1 MSRNLFAE
9 LRRRNVFRMG
19 GLYLVA
25 AWLAIQV
32 SGTVLPMLDAPAWLP
47 RTILFLLALGFI
59 PALIFSWVYELTPE
73 GLRREGDV
81 PAEHSIMPQTGQRMN
96 HMIIAVL
103 VLALGYFGFDKFVLT
118 PRREAALMSTAHDEG
133 AKEAATTAATAAV
146 NEKSVAVLPLANAS
160 GDKDQQY
167 FSDGLSEGLIIALSR
182 LDGLKVIGRNS
193 SFQFRD
199 SKEDSQAIAAKLG
212 VATLL
217 EGSVQRAGDVVRI
230 SASLIRAA
238 DRSTLWVEQYDRPY
252 KDLFALQDEITKAVA
267 GALRAKLLGGATAT
281 EQTDR
286 PPSGNLAA
294 YEAVLQ
300 GNFALQRQNEAETRK
315 AIALFEQATKV
326 EPDYAYAWARL
337 AVAYITVPTY
347 LSLPTTELEAV
358 WARGREASVTALRL
372 NPGLAEAHAAHGR
385 ILQTVDRDVV
395 GAEAALRHALE
406 LAPQS
411 VLATRWLGVMLAQQ
425 GHLEDAVAVM
435 QRAIV
440 LDPLSAPLRYNLG
453 IYLISRA
460 RYEEAETSIR
470 RALELQPQAAQFH
483 TYLAVAQALRGHTAE
498 AIETAKQEP
507 DEFWRNYAVALASF
521 AHGDR
526 GASDAALA
534 WLIKNDSD
542 DGAVQIAAVYAQ
554 RKQAD
559 ETFHWLEHA
568 LETRDAG
575 VTEIYSTPFVI
586 AFRDDPRFAAL
597 AKKVGLPPLS
607 ADALRPA
614 APATAPVVTPAKP

>member
-25 AWLAIQV
+25 AWLLIQV

-118 PRREAALMSTAHDEG
+118 PRREAALVSTAHDEG
-133 AKEAATTAATAAV
+133 AKEAATTAVA

-267 GALRAKLLGGATAT
+267 GALRAKLLGGAAAK
-281 EQTDR
+281 EQSDR

-300 GNFALQRQNEAETRK
+300 GNFAMQRQNEAETRK
-315 AIALFEQATKV
+315 AIALYEQATKA
-326 EPDYAYAWARL
+326 EPGYAYAWARL

-347 LSLPTTELEAV
+347 LSLPQAELEAF
-358 WARGREASVTALRL
+358 GS
-372 NPGLAEAHAAHGR
+372 
-385 ILQTVDRDVV
+385 
-395 GAEAALRHALE
+395 
-406 LAPQS
+406 
-411 VLATRWLGVMLAQQ
+411 
-425 GHLEDAVAVM
+425 
-435 QRAIV
+435 
-440 LDPLSAPLRYNLG
+440 
-453 IYLISRA
+453 
-460 RYEEAETSIR
+460 R
-470 RALELQPQAAQFH
+470 RAA
-483 TYLAVAQALRGHTAE
+483 R
-498 AIETAKQEP
+498 
-507 DEFWRNYAVALASF
+507 RC
-521 AHGDR
+521 
-526 GASDAALA
+526 
-534 WLIKNDSD
+534 
-542 DGAVQIAAVYAQ
+542 
-554 RKQAD
+554 
-559 ETFHWLEHA
+559 
-568 LETRDAG
+568 
-575 VTEIYSTPFVI
+575 
-586 AFRDDPRFAAL
+586 
-597 AKKVGLPPLS
+597 
-607 ADALRPA
+607 
-614 APATAPVVTPAKP
+614 

>member
-1 MSRNLFAE
+1 VSRNLFAE

-25 AWLAIQV
+25 AWLLIQV

-73 GLRREGDV
+73 GLRREGEV
-81 PAEHSIMPQTGQRMN
+81 PVEHSIMPQTGQRMN

-133 AKEAATTAATAAV
+133 AKEAATTAATSAA
-146 NEKSVAVLPLANAS
+146 NDKSVAVLPLANAS

-267 GALRAKLLGGATAT
+267 VALRAKLLGGAATT

-300 GNFALQRQNEAETRK
+300 GNFLVERKNEADTRK
-315 AIALFEQATKV
+315 AITLYEQAMKAD
-326 EPDYAYAWARL
+326 PGYAYAWARL

-347 LSLPTTELEAV
+347 LSLPQPELELY
-358 WARGREASVTALRL
+358 WTRGREASQTALKL
-372 NPGLAEAHAAHGR
+372 SPGLAEAHAAHGR
-385 ILQTVDRDVV
+385 ILQTVDRDLV
-395 GAEAALRHALE
+395 GAEVALRHALA
-406 LAPQS
+406 LAPQHL
-411 VLATRWLGVMLAQQ
+411 LATRWLGVMLAQQ
-425 GHLEDAVAVM
+425 GHVVEAVATM
-435 QRAIV
+435 RRAV
-440 LDPLSAPLRYNLG
+440 ALDPLAASIRYNLG
-453 IYLISRA
+453 IYLSTLG
-460 RYEEAETSIR
+460 RYDEATASLRE
-470 RALELQPQAAQFH
+470 AVELQPQGAQLRA
-483 TYLAVAQALRGHTAE
+483 YLAVAQALGGSTAQ
-498 AIETAKQEP
+498 AVDTAKQEP
-507 DEFWRNYAVALASF
+507 DEFWRNWALALACF
-521 AHGDR
+521 ANGNR
-526 GASDAALA
+526 SESDTALA
-534 WLIKNDSD
+534 WLVKNDSD
-542 DGAVQIAAVYAQ
+542 DGAMQIAAIYAQ

-559 ETFHWLEHA
+559 EAFRWLEHA
-568 LETRDAG
+568 LDTHDPG
-575 VTEIYSTPFVI
+575 VTELYGTPFVTL
-586 AFRDDPRFAAL
+586 FRDDPRFAAL
-597 AKKVGLPPLS
+597 VKKIGLPPLP
-607 ADALRPA
+607 AEGEGPA
-614 APATAPVVTPAKP
+614 AGSAKPAQP

>member
-1 MSRNLFAE
+1 MQIPGGFFHE
-9 LRRRNVFRMG
+9 LRRRNVIRMA
-19 GLYLVA
+19 GLYVVA
-25 AWLAIQV
+25 AWLIIQV
-32 SGTVLPMLDAPAWLP
+32 SGTVLPMFDAPAWLP
-47 RTILFLLALGFI
+47 RSIVILLAIGLV
-59 PALIFSWVYELTPE
+59 PALIFAWVFELTPE
-73 GLRREGDV
+73 GLRRESQV
-81 PAEHSIMPQTGQRMN
+81 PAEQSIMSETGQRMN
-96 HMIIAVL
+96 HMIISVL

-133 AKEAATTAATAAV
+133 AKEAATTAAAAA
-146 NEKSVAVLPLANAS
+146 NDKSVAVLPLANAS

-230 SASLIRAA
+230 SASLTRAA

-267 GALRAKLLGGATAT
+267 VALRAKLLGGAAAT

-294 YEAVLQ
+294 YETVLQ
-300 GNFALQRQNEAETRK
+300 GNFLMQRQNEGDTRK
-315 AIALFEQATKV
+315 AVVLYEQATKA
-326 EPDYAYAWARL
+326 EPGYAYAWARL

-347 LSLPTTELEAV
+347 LSLPAADLEPYWTRA
-358 WARGREASVTALRL
+358 REAGMTALKL
-372 NPGLAEAHAAHGR
+372 NPDLAEAHAAHGR
-385 ILQTVDRDVV
+385 ILQTVDRDLA

-406 LAPQS
+406 LAPQNI
-411 VLATRWLGVMLAQQ
+411 LATRWLGVMLALQ
-425 GHLEDAVAVM
+425 GHLADAVATM
-435 QRAIV
+435 QRAIA

-453 IYLISRA
+453 IYLVSLDS
-460 RYEEAETSIR
+460 YEEAETSIR
-470 RALELQPQAAQFH
+470 RAIELQPQAAQFH
-483 TYLAVAQALRGHTAE
+483 AYLAVALTFRGHTAE
-498 AIETAKQEP
+498 AIETARQEP
-507 DEFWRNYAVALASF
+507 DEFWRNYGLALACF

-526 GASDAALA
+526 DASDAALA

-554 RKQAD
+554 RKQPD
-559 ETFHWLEHA
+559 EAFHWLEHA
-568 LETRDAG
+568 LVANDPG
-575 VTEIYSTPFVI
+575 VTELYGTPY
-586 AFRDDPRFAAL
+586 ARTLRDDPRFAAL
-597 AKKVGLPPLS
+597 AKKVGLPPLT
-607 ADALRPA
+607 ADAPKPTPA
-614 APATAPVVTPAKP
+614 AASTKP